1 MKNRVV
7 EIDDNVVALEI
18 IYKGTRLLC
27 YIDKV
32 DLPKAALIRGTWH
45 INRNTSGHID
55 GVKTKIQINKVRKQI
70 WLHNLIFEKSNPE
83 NVVDHIDHNTLN
95 NVRNNL
101 REVSKEQN
109 AQNVSITLNSTTK
122 CRNITIEDGK
132 YRVRIGSHSFGR
144 YNTLEEAQEVV
155 RRERKNIFPLSSELD
170 NKITI

>member
-32 DLPKAALIRGTWH
+32 DLPKAALI
-45 INRNTSGHID
+45 I
-55 GVKTKIQINKVRKQI
+55 
-70 WLHNLIFEKSNPE
+70 
-83 NVVDHIDHNTLN
+83 
-95 NVRNNL
+95 RNNL

-132 YRVRIGSHSFGR
+132 YRVRIGGHSFGR

>member
-1 MKNRVV
+1 M
-7 EIDDNVVALEI
+7 L
-18 IYKGTRLLC
+18 
-27 YIDKV
+27 
-32 DLPKAALIRGTWH
+32 GTWH

-132 YRVRIGSHSFGR
+132 YRVRIGGHSFGR

>member
-27 YIDKV
+27 YIDK
-32 DLPKAALIRGTWH
+32 
-45 INRNTSGHID
+45 
-55 GVKTKIQINKVRKQI
+55 
-70 WLHNLIFEKSNPE
+70 
-83 NVVDHIDHNTLN
+83 
-95 NVRNNL
+95 
-101 REVSKEQN
+101 KEQN

-132 YRVRIGSHSFGR
+132 YRVRIGGHSFGR

>member
-55 GVKTKIQINKVRKQI
+55 GVKILER
-70 WLHNLIFEKSNPE
+70 LAKSRM
-83 NVVDHIDHNTLN
+83 LKMF
-95 NVRNNL
+95 L
-101 REVSKEQN
+101 
-109 AQNVSITLNSTTK
+109 L
-122 CRNITIEDGK
+122 
-132 YRVRIGSHSFGR
+132 
-144 YNTLEEAQEVV
+144 L
-155 RRERKNIFPLSSELD
+155 
-170 NKITI
+170 

>member
-122 CRNITIEDGK
+122 CRNITIE
-132 YRVRIGSHSFGR
+132 
-144 YNTLEEAQEVV
+144 EAQEVV